1 MSTRK
6 PLVHA
11 LLSAAAAVGFALSA
25 SPTFAAEKIVFW
37 NNWDGSRTAQLR
49 SILNEFEKQNPQ
61 YVVENV
67 TLSSDTTA
75 QRMLTAVASGDVPDL
90 YMTQANDFPKWAGLG
105 AFRPLDDLVAR
116 DGLKLD
122 EIFYAGGIE
131 GSRFDGKL
139 IQFPFKVPTS
149 LMIWYNKELFQKA
162 GLDPD
167 NPPKTWKELEEA
179 AAKTT
184 VRKGDVISQLGVN
197 ICLNCS
203 TGSGSENAFIEWLSR
218 NGGEVL
224 TPDAKGVA
232 FDSPQGLDTLK
243 WMLGFSQ
250 RTAGGWPNAV
260 RQFGSTFK
268 DLRPSF
274 YAGKMAMI
282 MDGPF
287 LYNIMAKDAPQ
298 MLDKVGVFVAP
309 INSDNPQAT
318 ERYLAYGTPGY
329 AIPKGAKN
337 REGAWKLLQFIG
349 GGSGACTFF
358 TVQKR
363 VDSPLRNCKVDVP
376 EAFAAAFKA
385 NGDLVQS
392 RQAPSAFQQVHV
404 RLQQMQ
410 EAVLLGNQ
418 TPEDAL
424 KTAATDVKAILA
436 RTN

>member
-1 MSTRK
+1 MPKSRMK
-6 PLVHA
+6 FGA
-11 LLSAAAAVGFALSA
+11 LSVAAAAIGLAA
-25 SPTFAAEKIVFW
+25 TMTPTNAAEKIVFW
-37 NNWDGSRTAQLR
+37 NNWDGSRAPQLR
-49 SILNEFEKQNPQ
+49 SVLDQFEKQNPG
-61 YVVENV
+61 YTVENV

-122 EIFYAGGIE
+122 EIFFSGGIE
-131 GSRFDGKL
+131 GSRYGDKL

-149 LMIWYNKELFQKA
+149 LMIWYNKDLFEKA

-167 NPPKTWKELEEA
+167 RPPKTWKELEDA

-184 VRKGDVISQLGVN
+184 IRDGAVISQLGLN
-197 ICLNCS
+197 ICLNCA

-224 TPDAKGVA
+224 TADAKDVA
-232 FDSPQGLDTLK
+232 FDSPEGLDTLK
-243 WMLGFSQ
+243 WMQGFSN
-250 RTAGGWPNAV
+250 RTAGSWQNAV

-268 DLRPSF
+268 DQRPSF
-274 YAGKMAMI
+274 YMGKMAMI

-298 MLDKVGVFVAP
+298 MLDKVGAFVAP
-309 INSDNPQAT
+309 INGDNKDAT
-318 ERYLAYGTPGY
+318 QRYLAYGTPGY
-329 AIPKGAKN
+329 AIPAKAKHP
-337 REGAWKLLQFIG
+337 EGAWKLLKFIAAG
-349 GGSGACTFF
+349 EGACQFF
-358 TVQKR
+358 TMQQR
-363 VDSPLRNCKVDVP
+363 VDTPLRNCKVDVP
-376 EAFAAAFKA
+376 PQFVAAFKA

-392 RQAPSAFQQVHV
+392 RQAPSSFQQIHV

-410 EAVLLGNQ
+410 EAVLLGKE
-418 TPEDAL
+418 TPEAAL
-424 KTAATDVKAILA
+424 KSAATDVKAILA

>member
-1 MSTRK
+1 MPVRRL
-6 PLVHA
+6 PIRA
-11 LLSAAAAVGFALSA
+11 LMSAAVVAGLAIAAPAFAQ
-25 SPTFAAEKIVFW
+25 EKIVFW
-37 NNWDGSRTAQLR
+37 NNWDGSRAPQLR
-49 SILNEFEKQNPQ
+49 SVLDEFEKQNPG

-67 TLSSDTTA
+67 TLSSDTTS

-105 AFRPLDDLVAR
+105 ALMPLDDLVAR
-116 DGLKLD
+116 DGMNLD
-122 EIFYAGGIE
+122 EIFYSGGIQ
-131 GSRFDGKL
+131 GSRYDGKL

-149 LMIWYNKELFQKA
+149 LMIWYNKELFEKA
-162 GLDPD
+162 GLDPA
-167 NPPKTWKELEEA
+167 NPPKTWKELQDA

-184 VRKGDVISQLGVN
+184 IRDGDVISQLGLN

-224 TPDAKGVA
+224 SEDAKDVA
-232 FDSPQGLDTLK
+232 FDSPQGLEVLN
-243 WMLGFSQ
+243 WMLSFSEETTGNWQ
-250 RTAGGWPNAV
+250 NAV
-260 RQFGSTFK
+260 RQYGSTFK

-274 YAGKMAMI
+274 YSGKMAMI

-287 LYNIMAKDAPQ
+287 LYNIMAKDAPH
-298 MLDKVGVFVAP
+298 MLDKVGVFVSP
-309 INSDNPQAT
+309 INGDNPDAK

-329 AIPKGAKN
+329 AIPAGSKN
-337 REGAWKLLQFIG
+337 SEGAWKLLKFIAAGEG
-349 GGSGACTFF
+349 GCQFF
-358 TVQKR
+358 TMQKR
-363 VDSPLRNCKVDVP
+363 ADSPLRNCKVEVP
-376 EAFAAAFKA
+376 EAFAAVFAA

-392 RQAPSAFQQVHV
+392 RKAPSSFQQVHI

-424 KTAATDVKAILA
+424 KAAAADVKAILA